1 VRRSWWAWT
10 TLVAVLL
17 PPATATALD
26 DGPKVAISGTPR
38 VGAVLDAVARFDDD
52 DYATATYAWQA
63 CTGKAASSCT
73 AIAGATA
80 SRYVPTD
87 LDIGQRIQVRLTVRE
102 DDDDDDDA
110 KVVSSALTA
119 PVAAAPAA
127 PGGSNSPPPGPAAPP
142 PAASSGALPPAG
154 ATTPSLAGSSPPR
167 SVRGPPRRPRRMHP
181 APIVRI
187 AGFVTQTGATITR
200 LSVRAPRGAT
210 IAVRC
215 TGPGCP
221 QRKLVRATAETR
233 LGEFERHLRAGV
245 RLEIRVTRRNY
256 VGKYT
261 LIRVRRGKPPVRI
274 DRCLYP
280 GSSAPR
286 RC

>member
-38 VGAVLDAVARFDDD
+38 VGAVLDAVARYDDD
-52 DYATATYAWQA
+52 DDATATYAWQA
-63 CTGKAASSCT
+63 CTGNAASSCT

-87 LDIGQRIQVRLTVRE
+87 LDVGQRIQVRLTVRE

-119 PVAAAPAA
+119 PVAASPAA
-127 PGGSNSPPPGPAAPP
+127 PGGSNPPPAPTQPGPTAPP
-142 PAASSGALPPAG
+142 PAASSDAPRV
-154 ATTPSLAGSSPPR
+154 AGSSVPR
-167 SVRGPPRRPRRMHP
+167 PVRAAPRRPRPMRP
-181 APIVRI
+181 APTVRI
-187 AGFVTQTGATITR
+187 AGFLTRTGAMITR
-200 LSVRAPRGAT
+200 LSVHAPRGAA

-215 TGPGCP
+215 TGAGCP
-221 QRKLVRATAETR
+221 RRTLARATAVTR

-245 RLEIRVTRRNY
+245 RLEIRVTRPGF
-256 VGKYT
+256 VGKHT
-261 LIRVRRGKPPVRI
+261 LIHIRRGKPPSRR

-280 GSSAPR
+280 DSSAPR
-286 RC
+286 RCAG